1 MNEMSENL
9 LRIED
14 LVVEYRTEEG
24 IVKAVDNVSLT
35 IKKGEVIGLVGES
48 GCGKSTLALSI
59 MGLLAQPIGEIVSGH
74 IYLNDLDIVGL
85 KPDEMRRIRGK
96 DISMI
101 FQDPTASLNPVFTVG
116 DQLIEALK
124 AHNIDMETDEAK
136 ERATELLRK
145 VGISD
150 PETRVD
156 QFPHEF
162 SGGMK
167 QRAMIA
173 IGLANN
179 PQLLIAD
186 EPTTNLDVTIQAQ
199 ILELM
204 RDLQKEFHSSI
215 LIITHNL
222 GVVAELADRV
232 AVMYAG
238 RLTEVGTA
246 EEIFHKPVHPY
257 TKGLISSLPGFS
269 SRSDR
274 LPIIPGRVPNLV
286 NPPDGCR
293 FHPRCTY
300 ASDRCSSEPCRGQ
313 IIEGRYIS
321 CHSALRMLEEF
332 AGVQFE

>member
-1 MNEMSENL
+1 MMTEDL

-14 LVVEYRTEEG
+14 LVVQYETEEG
-24 IVKAVDNVSLT
+24 IVQAVDGVNLT
-35 IKKGEVIGLVGES
+35 VKKGEVLGLVGES

-59 MGLLAQPIGEIVSGH
+59 MGLLAKPMGRIVSGN
-74 IYLNDLDIVGL
+74 IYLNDIDLVAL
-85 KPDEMRRIRGK
+85 KQNEMKSIRGK
-96 DISMI
+96 EISMI

-116 DQLIEALK
+116 EQLTEAYK
-124 AHNIDMETDEAK
+124 AHEHDIDKDEAK
-136 ERATELLRK
+136 ERAIEMLTK
-145 VGISD
+145 VGISTPD
-150 PETRVD
+150 IRFS
-156 QFPHEF
+156 QYPHEY

-204 RDLQKEFHSSI
+204 RDLKDEFSSSI

-222 GVVAELADRV
+222 GVVAELANRV
-232 AVMYAG
+232 GVMYAG
-238 RLTEVGTA
+238 RVAEVGTA
-246 EEIFHKPVHPY
+246 EQIFHDPKHPY
-257 TKGLISSLPGFS
+257 TMGLINSLPGFK
-269 SRSDR
+269 SRLDR

-286 NPPDGCR
+286 NAPPGCR

-300 ASDRCSSEPCRGQ
+300 ASDRCEREAC
-313 IIEGRYIS
+313 EGRVVDGRFVA
-321 CHSALRMLEEF
+321 CHMALRLLEEV
-332 AGVQFE
+332 ASDQI

>member
-1 MNEMSENL
+1 MMTMSEDL

-14 LVVEYRTEEG
+14 LIVQYETEEG
-24 IVKAVDNVSLT
+24 IVQAVDNVNLT
-35 IKKGEVIGLVGES
+35 VKRGEVMGLVGES

-59 MGLLAQPIGEIVSGH
+59 MGLLARPMGRIVSGH
-74 IYLNDLDIVGL
+74 IYLEDVDLVGL
-85 KPDEMRRIRGK
+85 SQDELRKIRGK
-96 DISMI
+96 SISMI

-116 DQLIEALK
+116 DQLVEAFK
-124 AHNIDMETDEAK
+124 AHEGKIDADEA
-136 ERATELLRK
+136 RAMAVEILRK

-150 PETRVD
+150 PETRLN
-156 QFPHEF
+156 QYPHEF

-179 PQLLIAD
+179 PLMLIAD

-204 RDLQKEFHSSI
+204 RDLKKEFDSSI

-232 AVMYAG
+232 GVMYAG
-238 RLTEVGTA
+238 RMAEVGTA
-246 EEIFHKPVHPY
+246 DQIFHDPVHPY
-257 TKGLISSLPGFS
+257 TKGLISSLPGFK

-286 NPPDGCR
+286 HPPSGCR

-300 ASDRCSSEPCRGQ
+300 ASDRCSREACKGQ
-313 IIEGRYIS
+313 IVEGRFIA
-321 CHSALRMLEEF
+321 CHTALRVLEEA
-332 AGVQFE
+332 AGDQV

>member
-1 MNEMSENL
+1 MSEEL
-9 LRIED
+9 LRIEN

-24 IVKAVDNVSLT
+24 VVKAVDDVSLT
-35 IKKGEVIGLVGES
+35 INKGEVLGLVGES

-74 IYLNDLDIVGL
+74 IYLNDIDLVGL
-85 KPDEMRRIRGK
+85 KQSELRKVRGK
-96 DISMI
+96 NISMI
-101 FQDPTASLNPVFTVG
+101 FQDPTSSLNPVFTVG
-116 DQLIEALK
+116 DQLIEAFKTHDSSISSEEGETK
-124 AHNIDMETDEAK
+124 AIDM
-136 ERATELLRK
+136 LRK

-150 PETRVD
+150 PETRIN
-156 QFPHEF
+156 QYPHEF

-173 IGLANN
+173 IGMANN

-204 RDLQKEFHSSI
+204 RDLMTEFESSI

-222 GVVAELADRV
+222 GVVAELSDRV

-238 RLTEVGTA
+238 KIVEVGTA
-246 EEIFHKPVHPY
+246 DEIFHDPQHPY
-257 TKGLISSLPGFS
+257 TKGLISSLPGFKT
-269 SRSDR
+269 RSDR

-286 NPPDGCR
+286 NPPTGCR

-300 ASDRCSSEPCRGQ
+300 ASDRCATEPCKGK
-313 IIEGRYIS
+313 IIEGRFIT
-321 CHSALRMLEEF
+321 CHSAIKTLEEA

>member
-1 MNEMSENL
+1 MMTEDL

-14 LVVEYRTEEG
+14 LFVQYETEEG
-24 IVKAVDNVSLT
+24 IAQAVDGVNLT
-35 IKKGEVIGLVGES
+35 VKKGEVLGLVGES

-59 MGLLAQPIGEIVSGH
+59 MGLLAKPMGRIVSGH
-74 IYLNDLDIVGL
+74 IYLNDMDLVAL
-85 KPDEMRRIRGK
+85 KQEEMKSIRGK
-96 DISMI
+96 EISMI

-116 DQLIEALK
+116 EQLTEAYK
-124 AHNIDMETDEAK
+124 AHERNIDMDEAK
-136 ERATELLRK
+136 KRAIEMLTK
-145 VGISD
+145 VGISNPD
-150 PETRVD
+150 TRFS
-156 QFPHEF
+156 QYPHEF

-204 RDLQKEFHSSI
+204 RDLKDEFSSSI

-222 GVVAELADRV
+222 GVVAELANRV
-232 AVMYAG
+232 GVMYAG
-238 RLTEVGTA
+238 RVAEVGTA
-246 EEIFHKPVHPY
+246 EEIFHDPKHPY
-257 TKGLISSLPGFS
+257 TMGLINSLPGFK
-269 SRSDR
+269 SRLDR

-286 NPPDGCR
+286 NPPLGCR

-300 ASDRCSSEPCRGQ
+300 ASDRCEKEACK
-313 IIEGRYIS
+313 GRVVDGRFVS
-321 CHSALRMLEEF
+321 CHMALRILEEA
-332 AGVQFE
+332 AGDQI

>member
-1 MNEMSENL
+1 MMTMSEDL

-14 LVVEYRTEEG
+14 LVVQYETEEG
-24 IVKAVDNVSLT
+24 IVQAVDNVNLT
-35 IKKGEVIGLVGES
+35 VKRGEVMGLVGES

-59 MGLLAQPIGEIVSGH
+59 MGLLARPMGRIVSGH
-74 IYLNDLDIVGL
+74 IFLEDVDLVGL
-85 KPDEMRRIRGK
+85 SQDELRKIRGK
-96 DISMI
+96 SISMI

-116 DQLIEALK
+116 EQLVEAFK
-124 AHNIDMETDEAK
+124 AHEGKIDAEEA
-136 ERATELLRK
+136 RARAVEILRK

-150 PETRVD
+150 PETRLS
-156 QFPHEF
+156 QYPHEF

-179 PQLLIAD
+179 PLMLIAD

-204 RDLQKEFHSSI
+204 RALKKEFDSSI

-232 AVMYAG
+232 GVMYAG
-238 RLTEVGTA
+238 RMAEVGTA
-246 EEIFHKPVHPY
+246 DQIFHDPVHPY
-257 TKGLISSLPGFS
+257 TKGLISSLPGFK

-286 NPPDGCR
+286 RPPLGCR

-300 ASDRCSSEPCRGQ
+300 ASDRCSREECKGQ
-313 IIEGRYIS
+313 IVEGRFIA
-321 CHSALRMLEEF
+321 CHTALRMLEEA
-332 AGVQFE
+332 AGDQV

>member
-1 MNEMSENL
+1 MSEIL
-9 LRIED
+9 LKIES
-14 LVVEYRTEEG
+14 LVVQYETEEG
-24 IVKAVDNVSLT
+24 IVQAVDDVSL
-35 IKKGEVIGLVGES
+35 KVMRGEVFGLVGES

-59 MGLLAQPIGEIVSGH
+59 MGLLAKPMGRIVSGH
-74 IYLNDLDIVGL
+74 IFLNDTDLVGMSQEEL
-85 KPDEMRRIRGK
+85 RKIRGK
-96 DISMI
+96 SISMI

-116 DQLIEALK
+116 EQLIEAYRAHDGNIEMYAAKGK
-124 AHNIDMETDEAK
+124 ATDM
-136 ERATELLRK
+136 LRK

-150 PETRVD
+150 PETRIT
-156 QFPHEF
+156 QYPHEF

-204 RDLQKEFHSSI
+204 SKLKKEYSSSI
-215 LIITHNL
+215 LLITHNL

-232 AVMYAG
+232 GVMYAG
-238 RLTEVGTA
+238 RMAEIGTA
-246 EEIFHKPVHPY
+246 RQIFHDPQHPY
-257 TKGLISSLPGFS
+257 TRGLIKSLPGFK

-286 NPPDGCR
+286 KPPSGCR
-293 FHPRCTY
+293 FHPRCHY
-300 ASDRCSSEPCRGQ
+300 ASARCAIEASKDR
-313 IIEGRYIS
+313 IIDGRYIS
-321 CHSALRMLEEF
+321 CHMANKIKDEK
-332 AGVQFE
+332 AGNQI